1 MIISGCCQFQS
12 TRRAGLHA
20 ARIAP
25 AEVAFD
31 RLFQIRV
38 DPNHLNGTVAMTQTA
53 GHAFVVIDHH
63 GAGNRI
69 SFNGIHRTNR
79 GAIGIGALA
88 ADRREVVEILARMRD
103 AQKGPVRIVSP
114 QQALAAR
121 QLAELAARTQIEM
134 RPDKNFPRHGVVSK
148 LPDIQIGRNTND
160 PDAIGSGSFVRLD
173 FHPF

>member
-1 MIISGCCQFQS
+1 
-12 TRRAGLHA
+12 
-20 ARIAP
+20 
-25 AEVAFD
+25 
-31 RLFQIRV
+31 
-38 DPNHLNGTVAMTQTA
+38 MTQTA

-88 ADRREVVEILARMRD
+88 ADRREVVEILARMRN
-103 AQKGPVRIVSP
+103 AQKSPVRIVSP

-121 QLAELAARTQIEM
+121 QLAQLAACAQIEM

-148 LPDIQIGRNTND
+148 LPNIQIGRNTND
-160 PDAIGSGSFVRLD
+160 PDAIGSGSFVRLY